1 MATVA
6 QGWTRR
12 GRDLAQTWLARAL
25 QLTSQLLGTLSPRA
39 QTRLVRWIQIALE
52 IHVKSREEE
61 VSVRAA
67 ALTYNAFLSIPPLM
81 LVGLSITGF
90 LISDADVSAWV
101 DRALVTVPG
110 LQDLVQQQLATLRE
124 ARTTLGL
131 VGLVGALWLGTTLA
145 SRTQT
150 TLALIFAADSVSIV
164 NRVRAVAVSIALGIA
179 LLATLGASSFV
190 SGLTAEGLIEMPLHL
205 VIRVALAALLFGFW
219 ILAYRLLGP
228 TELAAR
234 DHLSGA
240 VWMTIGFEVLWVLGG
255 WYVGNFVARASALY
269 GAIGAVFGVLIFIR
283 LAMWL
288 FLYGAEISSIVLR
301 ERDAG
306 RAASGEAHVRRDGLK
321 AGDAHGEEL
330 VER

>member
-1 MATVA
+1 MGTVA

-12 GRDLAQTWLARAL
+12 GRDLAQTWLARGV
-25 QLTSQLLGTLSPRA
+25 QLASQLLGRLSPRA
-39 QTRLVRWIQIALE
+39 QTRLVGWIQVALE
-52 IHVKSREEE
+52 IHVKSREQE

-67 ALTYNAFLSIPPLM
+67 ALTYTAFLSIPPLM
-81 LVGLSITGF
+81 LVGLSIAGF

-101 DRALVTVPG
+101 DRVLATVPG
-110 LQDLVQQQLATLRE
+110 LQELVQQQLETMRA

-145 SRTQT
+145 SRAQV
-150 TLALIFAADSVSIV
+150 TLALIFGADTTSIV
-164 NRVRAVAVSIALGIA
+164 NRARAVAVSIALGVI
-179 LLATLGASSFV
+179 LLASLGVSSLV
-190 SGLTAEGLIEMPLHL
+190 SGLTAEG
-205 VIRVALAALLFGFW
+205 VIALPVELAVRVLLGAIMLGYW

-228 TELAAR
+228 AGLGTR

-240 VWMTIGFEVLWVLGG
+240 LWMTIGFELLRVLGG
-255 WYVGNFVARASALY
+255 WYVGNFVVRASALY

-301 ERDAG
+301 ERDSG
-306 RAASGEAHVRRDGLK
+306 RAASGETHVRRDGLQ